1 MITYIQ
7 KDCKEYVELELELDS
22 EIYPIGST
30 IDDYEEGKW
39 IKLSDEQLQFKSDNP
54 AATKE
59 EVIKMELTPEPEPEL
74 SEEDLLRKARRN
86 KEKEIIS
93 KAQEYYVYNIDGTN
107 IFTFDT
113 LNLKDKCSR
122 YNYVTVKEK
131 EIDSN
136 ILKIALGEMS
146 DYSERVV
153 ANVNSKISS
162 IRSSKTVEDVEAI
175 DATTG
180 YPEIINTTT
189 EELTIKLNS
198 NNSKDASYQAVSFAR
213 MMVNTVSMS
222 SNKALEMQVLFPI
235 WGQEDAEFG
244 KEVEVGFRLRVVK
257 EDSDILYEVIQ
268 KHTLSKEWEP
278 GLDTA
283 SLYKVIEIEH
293 TGTQEDPIPYTPP
306 MEIFK
311 DKYYTQNDI
320 LYKCTRD
327 SEIALS
333 HDLSALV
340 GTYVELA

>member
-1 MITYIQ
+1 MYTYIQ
-7 KDCKEYVELELELDS
+7 KNCKEYVELELELDT
-22 EIYPIGST
+22 EIYPVGST
-30 IDDYEEGKW
+30 LEDYEDGKW
-39 IKLSDEQLQFKSDNP
+39 IKLSDEQLQFKQDNP
-54 AATKE
+54 DATKE
-59 EVIKMELTPEPEPEL
+59 EVIEMKITPDPTPSPEELLQEA
-74 SEEDLLRKARRN
+74 KYK
-86 KEKEIIS
+86 KEREIYS
-93 KAQEYYVYNIDGTN
+93 KAQEYYKYYLDGTD
-107 IFTFDT
+107 IFVSDT
-113 LNLKDKCSR
+113 LRIKDKCSR
-122 YNYVTVKEK
+122 TDTITINEK
-131 EIDSN
+131 N
-136 ILKIALGEMS
+136 ISSDILVIALDDMS
-146 DYSERVV
+146 DYTGIISS
-153 ANVNSKISS
+153 NVNSKIKLVEDAAS
-162 IRSSKTVEDVEAI
+162 IEDVETI
-175 DATTG
+175 DITTG

-235 WGQEDAEFG
+235 WGEEDAEFG

-268 KHTLSKEWEP
+268 KHNLSEEWEP

-283 SLYKVIEIEH
+283 SLYKVVEIEH